1 MHQENLVGIDVSA
14 ATLDAV
20 RRDRRGQLLNAAFS
34 NDTSGHK
41 KLISW
46 ATRRGSTA
54 RICIEAT
61 GVYSFQLAMALH
73 QHPKTEVMVVNPRAI
88 KSFGQALMQRA
99 KIDLVDAEVILAFV
113 ERMAFASWHPPP
125 EEVLQLQS
133 LSRRIEQVKVM
144 LNQEL
149 NRRHAYQFRAA
160 VAKWVLQDIE
170 VNIRHLRRR
179 IARLETHGLELIAA
193 KPELQGAF
201 QRLVSIKGVAAI
213 SAMRILAEL
222 LTLPPDLKPSQW
234 VAQAG
239 LDPRARESGA
249 SVHGRR
255 FISRTGN
262 KHLRHALYMPALV
275 ALRHEPHV
283 KAFYEKLLAAGK
295 RPMQAVV
302 AVMRKL
308 LRSIWGM
315 LNYNQDFEDERFY
328 EIHKKAA

>member
-1 MHQENLVGIDVSA
+1 MHAS
-14 ATLDAV
+14 
-20 RRDRRGQLLNAAFS
+20 FS
-34 NDTSGHK
+34 NDASGHR

-46 ATRRGSTA
+46 ATKRAASA
-54 RICIEAT
+54 RICVEAT
-61 GVYSFQLAMALH
+61 GVYSFQLAMALY
-73 QHPKTEVMVVNPRAI
+73 QHPKTQVMVVNPRAI
-88 KSFGQALMQRA
+88 KAFGQALMQRA
-99 KIDLVDAEVILAFV
+99 KTDLVDAEVILTFI
-113 ERMAFASWHPPP
+113 ERMAFQPWQPPP
-125 EEVLQLQS
+125 DEVLQLQS
-133 LSRRIEQVKVM
+133 LSRRIEQLKVM
-144 LNQEL
+144 INQEL

-179 IARLETHGLELIAA
+179 VDRLEARGLALIAST
-193 KPELQGAF
+193 PDLQKAF
-201 QRLVSIKGVAAI
+201 QRLVSIKGVAAT

-222 LTLPPDLKPSQW
+222 LTLPSGLHPAQW

-239 LDPRARESGA
+239 LDPRPRESGT
-249 SVHGRR
+249 SVNPRR

-315 LNYNQDFEDERFY
+315 LNYDQDFDGTRFY
-328 EIHKKAA
+328 EIYKKAA